1 MKRTSIFEKNTTMKF
16 FYKTLYSKRKW
27 SILLLFNSTIIIQNG
42 TSSLVNSI
50 QSESDNID
58 LFHLFADRCLVN
70 TAKIYN
76 LSSLIKSRVSEQRLG
91 PSIVEEIFP
100 RQTRVHTSS
109 NRKYITIV
117 VEFRIRSNVRRDR
130 FQYVGNTFIKRLLL
144 ENDTGQRAI
153 REIVVMHDLQPI
165 C

>member
-1 MKRTSIFEKNTTMKF
+1 MVLRH
-16 FYKTLYSKRKW
+16 L
-27 SILLLFNSTIIIQNG
+27 
-42 TSSLVNSI
+42 SI
-50 QSESDNID
+50 QFNQNQTTLIYSTCSRIVAW
-58 LFHLFADRCLVN
+58 L
-70 TAKIYN
+70 AKIYN